1 MTPEEALQKIIDA
14 CGSKSKITVKRGA
27 LKTARTDFSLYSEES
42 VLDFIHAG
50 GLEKA
55 EFIGYGTWENDPNQA
70 NKAKIY
76 EYRFYPKNKFGYFA
90 AAYIAATSFW
100 VIKSFKEDTE
110 NDHRNLQ
117 FKDLQKM
124 IQDQERNK

>member
-1 MTPEEALQKIIDA
+1 MTPEEALQGIIEA
-14 CGSKSKITVKRGA
+14 CGPKTNIIVRKGA
-27 LKTARTDFSLYSEES
+27 LRTARTGFNLYTETS

-55 EFIGYGTWENDPNQA
+55 EFIGYGTWEKDSNQA

-76 EYRFYPKNKFGYFA
+76 EYHFYPKDKFGYFA
-90 AAYIAATSFW
+90 AAYITATAFW

-110 NDHRNLQ
+110 NDHRILQ